1 MIKGYII
8 AIVTLSIFCI
18 LAAFFLGRVSKTCDL
33 CPEHTPVIKYIER
46 KETIKK
52 IEDEIKN
59 IDTII
64 TDVIINEDKRTRD
77 SLRNLFNPR

>member
-1 MIKGYII
+1 MIKGYIT
-8 AIVTLSIFCI
+8 AIVTLSIICI

-33 CPEHTPVIKYIER
+33 CPENIPVIKYIER

-59 IDTII
+59 IDHVI
-64 TDVIINEDKRTRD
+64 TDIIINEDKRTRD
-77 SLRNLFNPR
+77 SLRALFNPR